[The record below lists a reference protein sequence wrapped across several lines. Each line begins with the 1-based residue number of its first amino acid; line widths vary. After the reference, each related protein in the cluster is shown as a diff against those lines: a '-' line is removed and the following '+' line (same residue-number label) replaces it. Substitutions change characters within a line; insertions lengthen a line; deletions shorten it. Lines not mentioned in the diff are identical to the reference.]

1 MALGLETVL
10 VCSLSE
16 VGVRHHE
23 RMVLM
28 MMEVEGEGEFE
39 GEGEDGEK
47 DLFPAVEV
55 QVQMVVVVVA
65 VVVVVVVVGAAADSC
80 DTRCTGLV
88 GSNCGDA
95 GMDRWEI
102 RSSINV
108 QWISLS
114 KTHM

>member
-1 MALGLETVL
+1 MFGTVL
-10 VCSLSE
+10 VCSLLE

-28 MMEVEGEGEFE
+28 MMEVEGEGEGE
-39 GEGEDGEK
+39 GEGEDGER

-65 VVVVVVVVGAAADSC
+65 VVVVVVVGAAADSC
-80 DTRCTGLV
+80 DTRYTGLV

-108 QWISLS
+108 QWISSS
-114 KTHM
+114 KSHM